1 MWELQIAEEDPKLVG
16 FRFEVQFFLTYHRIC
31 GLDRT
36 SRRFFGKSWSMGEE
50 YGGVS
55 GVLRTDGL
63 SRDQDSFKRGLQ
75 DLPVGCALA
84 KDGLTTLPPGPE
96 GTLVGKVRKG

>member
-1 MWELQIAEEDPKLVG
+1 MGSARLWELQIAEEDPKLVG
-16 FRFEVQFFLTYHRIC
+16 FRFEIQFVLTYHRIC

-55 GVLRTDGL
+55 GVLRTDG
-63 SRDQDSFKRGLQ
+63 F
-75 DLPVGCALA
+75 
-84 KDGLTTLPPGPE
+84 T
-96 GTLVGKVRKG
+96 